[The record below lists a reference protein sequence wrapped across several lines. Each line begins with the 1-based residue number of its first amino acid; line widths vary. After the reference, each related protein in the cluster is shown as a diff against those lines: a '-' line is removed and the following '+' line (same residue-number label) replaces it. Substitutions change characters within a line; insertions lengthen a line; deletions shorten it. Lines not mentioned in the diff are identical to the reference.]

1 MKYARLKVC
10 DQELQIKEIGMVE
23 FSDNLPEF
31 LSNIAKKSIYS
42 LKCLKM
48 DNQIRFFPFFA
59 KCKSRRSSVQDSL
72 HFRKDFI
79 NSHVKH
85 FSSEILTILNS
96 LIALF
101 LMNVLLLKN

>member
-10 DQELQIKEIGMVE
+10 DQEIQIKEIGMVE
-23 FSDNLPEF
+23 FSDNLPDF

-59 KCKSRRSSVQDSL
+59 KCRPRPSSRIVG
-72 HFRKDFI
+72 
-79 NSHVKH
+79 
-85 FSSEILTILNS
+85 
-96 LIALF
+96 
-101 LMNVLLLKN
+101 